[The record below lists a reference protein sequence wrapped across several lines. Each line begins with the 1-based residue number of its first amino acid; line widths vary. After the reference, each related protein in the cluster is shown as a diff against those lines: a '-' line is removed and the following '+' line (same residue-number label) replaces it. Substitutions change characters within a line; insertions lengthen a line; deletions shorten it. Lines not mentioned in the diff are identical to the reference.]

1 MFSFLENAKIGVRIA
16 LALVLPVV
24 GLLIF
29 SGMTLIEK
37 RSVVAEMD
45 SLQELADLAPT
56 ISALVHELQKERGRS
71 AVFIG
76 SKGTKFVKELPEQWA
91 LSSEKHTNL
100 NNAFNTFDAESF
112 GDALVKK
119 IATAKDALSNLDKT
133 RKNVQARSI
142 TVPKMASYYTP
153 TIAKL
158 LKIVEEM
165 AILSTNAQVTKSIT
179 AYTQFLQGKERSGI
193 ERAMGG
199 AGFGAGKF
207 KPVIFQKFVQ
217 LIAMQGTFMNTFD
230 LFATQEQ
237 RDFLKATVVGP
248 DVDEVNRMRKIAM
261 DSPVT
266 NDLKGVTGPYWFGT
280 ITKKINLLRTVENK
294 VADDLVSLT
303 SSIGKSANTTFLVMI
318 VFTLVLLVITAVLV
332 TVIVRGITRPIAGM
346 TEDMAAL
353 AGGDKSIEIEGAHR
367 GDEIGEMAQA
377 VEVFKENMIK
387 ADQLAA
393 EQAKENEAKEKRRVA
408 MEELAA
414 NFEGNVSSV
423 LGEVGQASN
432 TMKTTAEGMAAT
444 AEETSRQSTA
454 VAAAAEEASTNVQ
467 TVASAAEE
475 LSSSISEISRQV
487 QQSTEIS
494 GSAVHEAERA
504 DQMVQGLATSANKI
518 GEVVELI
525 TDIADQTNLLA
536 LNATIEAARA
546 GEAGKGF
553 AVVASEVKNLA
564 NQTARATEEISSQIG
579 GIQGATRDSVQAIQG
594 ISKTIG
600 EISEIASAI
609 AAAVE
614 EQGAATSEIARNV
627 EQASAGTSDVTSN
640 ISSVNAAADETGEAA
655 NEVLSAAGS
664 LTMQSD
670 KLSSEVTEFLEGL
683 KKA

>member
-1 MFSFLENAKIGVRIA
+1 
-16 LALVLPVV
+16 LALVLPIV

-29 SGMTLIEK
+29 SGMTLLEK
-37 RSVVAEMD
+37 RGVVSEMD

-76 SKGTKFVKELPEQWA
+76 SKGTKFVKELPEQWT
-91 LSSEKHTNL
+91 LTSEKHTNL
-100 NNAFNTFDAESF
+100 DNALNTFDAKSF
-112 GDALVKK
+112 STALVDKV
-119 IATAKDALSNLDKT
+119 ATAKEAMSNLADI
-133 RKNVQARSI
+133 RKGVDARSI
-142 TVPKMASYYTP
+142 TVPKMAGYYTP

-165 AILSTNAQVTKSIT
+165 AVLSTNAQVTKSIT
-179 AYTQFLQGKERSGI
+179 AYVSFLQGKERSGI

-207 KPVIFQKFVQ
+207 SPAIFQKFVQ
-217 LIAMQGTFMNTFD
+217 LIAMQATFMSTFD
-230 LFATQEQ
+230 LFATQEE
-237 RDFLKATVVGP
+237 RDFLTTTVVGP
-248 DVDEVNRMRKIAM
+248 DVDEVERMRKIAM
-261 DSPVT
+261 DSPT
-266 NDLKGVTGPYWFGT
+266 TKDLKGITGPYWFGT

-294 VADDLVSLT
+294 IADDLVSLT
-303 SSIGKSANTTFLVMI
+303 SAIGKSANTTFLVML
-318 VFTLVLLVITAVLV
+318 VFTLALLVITAILV
-332 TVIVRGITRPIAGM
+332 TIIVRGITRPIASM
-346 TEDMAAL
+346 TQDMTAL

-367 GDEIGEMAQA
+367 GDEIGDMAQA

-393 EQAKENEAKEKRRVA
+393 EQAKENEAKEHRRVA
-408 MEELAA
+408 MEKLAKT
-414 NFEGNVSSV
+414 FEGNVSSV
-423 LGEVGQASN
+423 LGEVGKASN
-432 TMKTTAEGMAAT
+432 TMKMTAEGMAAT

-454 VAAAAEEASTNVQ
+454 VAAAAEEASTNVE
-467 TVASAAEE
+467 TVAAAAEE
-475 LSSSISEISRQV
+475 LSSSIGEISRQV
-487 QQSTEIS
+487 QQSTQIS

-504 DQMVQGLATSANKI
+504 DEMVQGLATSANKI

-564 NQTARATEEISSQIG
+564 NQTAKATEEISSQIG
-579 GIQGATRDSVQAIQG
+579 GIQGATKDSVHAIQG

-600 EISEIASAI
+600 EISEIAAAI

-614 EQGAATSEIARNV
+614 EQGAATQEIARNV
-627 EQASAGTSDVTSN
+627 EQASAGTSDVTTN
-640 ISSVNAAADETGEAA
+640 ITSVNTAADETGQAA

-670 KLSSEVTEFLEGL
+670 KLSTEVTEFLEGL
-683 KKA
+683 KNA